1 MRENIDNPL
10 GILSL
15 NHISIRCRSVEKS
28 LNFYQNVLGF
38 FRIRRP
44 GSLNFHGA
52 WLFGYGIGIHLLE
65 SDDDSIG
72 KHTPVRGINP
82 KDNHISFQCENVAM
96 VESTLKEMEID
107 CVKNRV
113 MEGGIS
119 VDQLFFH
126 DPDGFV
132 IEVCDCNNLP
142 VVPLKELDFSIR
154 EVCLL
159 TRSGA

>member
-1 MRENIDNPL
+1 MIEIEIVGFANKHGYDTF
-10 GILSL
+10 
-15 NHISIRCRSVEKS
+15 EK
-28 LNFYQNVLGF
+28 L
-38 FRIRRP
+38 IM
-44 GSLNFHGA
+44 
-52 WLFGYGIGIHLLE
+52 
-65 SDDDSIG
+65 
-72 KHTPVRGINP
+72 
-82 KDNHISFQCENVAM
+82 QCENVAM